1 MAGAPLAAALA
12 LYAGLVLPLRTRG
25 NEARDAYSRARRER
39 QQAQSA
45 LAPLERQEAAR
56 RDAVAAFAGA
66 AARDGGAV
74 AAVRRSVLATLGGSP
89 ATDVHLGVRP
99 DPGGLAVRVRAT
111 APYADGLRL
120 ARDLARPSTGLVL
133 QRVRIAPQRDDR
145 RQVGLELEA
154 QTFPVTP

>member
-1 MAGAPLAAALA
+1 
-12 LYAGLVLPLRTRG
+12 
-25 NEARDAYSRARRER
+25 
-39 QQAQSA
+39 
-45 LAPLERQEAAR
+45 
-56 RDAVAAFAGA
+56 
-66 AARDGGAV
+66 V